1 MIRRLFAFSN
11 VIFMISVKLTMKTK
25 NTRQKRDVLIGEI
38 TKNRIGRENSIMDE
52 SL

>member
-1 MIRRLFAFSN
+1 MNLGVDAFGLQSE
-11 VIFMISVKLTMKTK
+11 KRTK
-25 NTRQKRDVLIGEI
+25 FRKRDVLIGEI